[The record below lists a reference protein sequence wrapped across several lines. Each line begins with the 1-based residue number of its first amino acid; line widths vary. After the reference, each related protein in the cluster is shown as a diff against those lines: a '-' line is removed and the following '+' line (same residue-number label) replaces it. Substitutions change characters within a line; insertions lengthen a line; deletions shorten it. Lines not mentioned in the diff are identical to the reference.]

1 MSPQRASAGL
11 PPDGDS
17 SRSSGPG
24 RKRVAYGIA
33 AAGVALAIGGAA
45 FVAPAGRSAPQ
56 ALAPGFP
63 GGPYFALGCSMSH
76 RNNDDAIVFAGR
88 PGLSHNHTYIGNRS
102 TDAATT
108 PSALLGGATTCDSEA
123 DASTYWVPTL
133 YEGTRH
139 VNPLTGIVYY
149 VNRTWGD
156 VAPLPAGLKIVA
168 GNAKAKRRQSRNIVA
183 VELRRRRRQAPL
195 RGHPAVRPQPAT
207 PAPGQLPELLARQGA
222 RQPEPQAPYGV
233 REGRAVSRDAPRRGA
248 DDRAHPPVPTRVAV
262 RAGRFGALR
271 SARRLHERLGSGGV
285 RTDGHRAQ
293 SVSAERGYSSS
304 ASWVVPPKLLWPPP

>member
-183 VELRRRRRQAPL
+183 WSCGGVGGKPRFAVIPQCGRNQLLQLQVNFPNCWHGKAPDSQNHK
-195 RGHPAVRPQPAT
+195 RHMAFAKDGRCPAT
-207 PAPGQLPELLARQGA
+207 HPVAVPTIALILLY
-222 RQPEPQAPYGV
+222 PP
-233 REGRAVSRDAPRRGA
+233 VSRFA
-248 DDRAHPPVPTRVAV
+248 RVAS
-262 RAGRFGALR
+262 GRFAAHADFMNGWDQEAF
-271 SARRLHERLGSGGV
+271 ERMVTGLN
-285 RTDGHRAQ
+285 Q
-293 SVSAERGYSSS
+293 
-304 ASWVVPPKLLWPPP
+304 